1 MRRNSSRVVVPD
13 VSCSEHFAE
22 EVGVELM
29 CLVAEWSN
37 PHGVECFEHISV
49 EPKEDK
55 GVRVTEASGQDL
67 DVKE

>member
-1 MRRNSSRVVVPD
+1 M
-13 VSCSEHFAE
+13 SCSEHLPD
-22 EVGVELM
+22 EVGVELV
-29 CLVAEWSN
+29 CSVAERSN